1 MKDFRSLGR
10 RGESGA
16 SGLCVDSSCVRN
28 STTVEVVKT
37 VLCAVQNRGKALASD
52 SLDFKR
58 E

>member
-10 RGESGA
+10 RGVSGA
-16 SGLCVDSSCVRN
+16 SGLCVDSSHVKN

-37 VLCAVQNRGKALASD
+37 VLSAVQNRGKALASD

>member
-10 RGESGA
+10 RRVSGA
-16 SGLCVDSSCVRN
+16 TCLCVDSTRVRN